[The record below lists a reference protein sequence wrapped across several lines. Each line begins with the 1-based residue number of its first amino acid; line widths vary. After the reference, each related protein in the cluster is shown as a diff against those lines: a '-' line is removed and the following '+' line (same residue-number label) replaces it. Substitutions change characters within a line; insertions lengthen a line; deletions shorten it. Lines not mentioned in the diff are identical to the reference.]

1 MLLLLIFLGWNF
13 AVKQFSAHFPQ
24 VLHDSSS
31 VCGFPGCLC
40 FLCTLPTH
48 CQAHVL
54 LCTHALVRAPAHA
67 TITMLSLC
75 LLLVCSHA
83 CSLAYSQLLCMLPCI
98 LQAPRY
104 TPMQDP
110 CTFRCML
117 PCMLS
122 APVHTLCTLH
132 AHSCARSNAHSPRV
146 PHQAGPSLLHHQ

>member
-1 MLLLLIFLGWNF
+1 MLLLLIFLGRNF

-83 CSLAYSQLLCMLPCI
+83 CSLAYSQLLCMLPC
-98 LQAPRY
+98 
-104 TPMQDP
+104 
-110 CTFRCML
+110 
-117 PCMLS
+117 MLS